1 MHENHGEKHHEN
13 HQMKQISNLAM
24 AGVTDPGRM
33 RSNNEDSYAI
43 VPEIG
48 LAVVADGMGGHLAG
62 EVASGIAVDLV
73 TRNLTE
79 TFATLPTAR
88 KSQKDA
94 AADSPEVAS
103 VRDAIRLANSAIFET
118 STTRPECAGMGSTIV
133 VAVFYT
139 NKICVAHVGDSRL
152 YRFRSDALEQITE
165 DHSMVQELLSRGLIT
180 AEEALASSN
189 KNVVTRALGVDA
201 DVQPDISEQTLIEGD
216 VYLLCSDGL
225 TDVLSDAEIEQLLMK
240 YHADLDGAIQH
251 LVAEANIK
259 GGPDNVSVVLVRTGK
274 RFVRD
279 KKAVKQL
286 QNLKNRH

>member
-1 MHENHGEKHHEN
+1 MHEK
-13 HQMKQISNLAM
+13 QKMKQTSNLVM
-24 AGVTDPGRM
+24 AGLTDPGKM
-33 RSNNEDSYAI
+33 RRNNEDSYAI

-79 TFATLPTAR
+79 IFATLPAAK
-88 KSQKDA
+88 KSPQKDFE
-94 AADSPEVAS
+94 ADSTEVSS

-152 YRFRSDALEQITE
+152 YRFRNDALEQITE
-165 DHSMVQELLSRGLIT
+165 DHSMVQELLSRGFIT
-180 AEEALASSN
+180 AEEARVSSN

-201 DVQPDISEQTLIEGD
+201 EVQPDISEQTLKEGD

-225 TDVLSDAEIEQLLMK
+225 TDVLSDAEIKQLLMK
-240 YHADLDGAIQH
+240 YRADLDSAIQH

-286 QNLKNRH
+286 QNLKNKH

>member
-1 MHENHGEKHHEN
+1 MHEKRNEKHHEN
-13 HQMKQISNLAM
+13 HKMKQINNLAM
-24 AGVTDPGRM
+24 AGVTDPGRI
-33 RSNNEDSYAI
+33 RSNNEDNYAI

-79 TFATLPTAR
+79 TFATLPTAK

-94 AADSPEVAS
+94 ATDSPEVAS
-103 VRDAIRLANSAIFET
+103 VRDAIRMANSAIFET
-118 STTRPECAGMGSTIV
+118 STKRPECAGMGSTIV

-139 NKICVAHVGDSRL
+139 NKICIAHVGDSRL
-152 YRFRSDALEQITE
+152 YRFRNDTLEQITE
-165 DHSMVQELLSRGLIT
+165 DHSMVQELLSRGFIT
-180 AEEALASSN
+180 EEEARASTN

-201 DVQPDISEQTLIEGD
+201 DVQPDISEQTLKEGD

-225 TDVLSDAEIEQLLMK
+225 TDVLSDAEIRELLIK

-279 KKAVKQL
+279 KKAVKEL
-286 QNLKNRH
+286 QSLKSKH